1 MRLYIEDFENLQGQL
16 YLLLDSRNQS
26 DLNKWISSLQPADI
40 ALLIEETPSSDI
52 KYKIFNSIDDHSAQL
67 EVLSFLEGVAAR
79 QIAQLIKPEKL
90 VRMIDQMAPDEAVDF
105 LDELS
110 DEVSQKVLST
120 LPLDS
125 ASELREL
132 GRYEEGTAGSLITTD
147 FIHCIETT
155 TIGEILIHLR
165 ANAAE
170 METLDTGFILTS
182 SQKIMGI
189 FSLKEIFSG
198 NEKDPISKYMQKEYL
213 HAEVTD
219 DVSEILQIFSRHSLS
234 VLPVVDH
241 TGVMKGIITADDMIG
256 VAQEQSDEDFYH
268 MVGTTG
274 NPTERNILSRVRHR
288 MPWLASTLLGGMCAG
303 WILKIFAV
311 TLTQYP
317 ILMTGLPFVIAMA
330 GNVGVQSATIIVRE
344 FVAQDSTTAHLKK
357 QIYSE
362 ISTAIAN
369 ALVFSTIT
377 FVLILGLAY
386 TQGWPMLPVA
396 LSISIGL
403 FVAMCFA
410 GFIGSTAPLVFKRL
424 DIDPAISSG
433 PIITVTTDIVGLA
446 IYLGFAS
453 WVLNSAGIE
462 TLSL

>member
-1 MRLYIEDFENLQGQL
+1 
-16 YLLLDSRNQS
+16 
-26 DLNKWISSLQPADI
+26 
-40 ALLIEETPSSDI
+40 
-52 KYKIFNSIDDHSAQL
+52 
-67 EVLSFLEGVAAR
+67 
-79 QIAQLIKPEKL
+79 
-90 VRMIDQMAPDEAVDF
+90 
-105 LDELS
+105 
-110 DEVSQKVLST
+110 
-120 LPLDS
+120 
-125 ASELREL
+125 
-132 GRYEEGTAGSLITTD
+132 
-147 FIHCIETT
+147 
-155 TIGEILIHLR
+155 
-165 ANAAE
+165 
-170 METLDTGFILTS
+170 
-182 SQKIMGI
+182 
-189 FSLKEIFSG
+189 
-198 NEKDPISKYMQKEYL
+198 
-213 HAEVTD
+213 
-219 DVSEILQIFSRHSLS
+219 
-234 VLPVVDH
+234 
-241 TGVMKGIITADDMIG
+241 
-256 VAQEQSDEDFYH
+256 
-268 MVGTTG
+268 
-274 NPTERNILSRVRHR
+274 
-288 MPWLASTLLGGMCAG
+288 
-303 WILKIFAV
+303 
-311 TLTQYP
+311 
-317 ILMTGLPFVIAMA
+317 MA